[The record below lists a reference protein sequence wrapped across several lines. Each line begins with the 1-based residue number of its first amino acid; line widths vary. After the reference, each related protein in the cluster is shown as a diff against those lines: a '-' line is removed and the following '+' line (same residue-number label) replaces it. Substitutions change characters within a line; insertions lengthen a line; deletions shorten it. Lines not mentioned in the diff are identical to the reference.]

1 MHMNTV
7 KHRRMDTIK
16 CSRCTK
22 CFYADGFKVDRL
34 GKMLKTCLECNA
46 RSKVERERY
55 KCPHGRQRNV
65 CKDCGG
71 AGICGHG
78 LQRCPMN
85 ADSS

>member
-7 KHRRMDTIK
+7 KHRRMDDTIK

-22 CFYADGFKVDRL
+22 CFFADGFKVDRL

-55 KCPHGRQRNV
+55 KCPHGRV
-65 CKDCGG
+65 
-71 AGICGHG
+71 
-78 LQRCPMN
+78 RCVYM
-85 ADSS
+85 